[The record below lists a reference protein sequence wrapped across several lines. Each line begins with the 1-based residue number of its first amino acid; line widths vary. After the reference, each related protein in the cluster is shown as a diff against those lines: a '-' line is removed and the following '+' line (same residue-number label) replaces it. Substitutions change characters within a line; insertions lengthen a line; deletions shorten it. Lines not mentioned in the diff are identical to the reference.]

1 MVDLLSKGI
10 DPAVT
15 VRIAKIMQSTSF
27 DIGDGLR
34 TFKGVQQGSVISPSL
49 FNVYIDSLIEAL
61 KSSTTDIHAW
71 ADDISFTC
79 KNKQQLIKAIN
90 IAEEWCLKKGMA
102 INKAKSGILALRKDR
117 RTRQVSFKQI
127 N

>member
-49 FNVYIDSLIEAL
+49 FNIYIDSLIETL
-61 KSSTTDIHAW
+61 KSDTIAIHAW

-79 KNKQQLIKAIN
+79 KNKQQLIRAIN
-90 IAEEWCLKKGMA
+90 SAEEWCSKKGMA